1 MAMLDYLHLELRV
14 IYAPYYCFPGAAY
27 QQRRFCQ

>member
-14 IYAPYYCFPGAAY
+14 IHAFSYCVLGAVY
-27 QQRRFCQ
+27 WQRRFCQ